1 MRAMKESQIVV
12 MGGQEIQSCI
22 LMLRGVQ
29 VMLDRDLA
37 HLYGVTTSALNQAVK
52 RNRSRFPER
61 FMFQMTA
68 GEFENWKS
76 QNVMSNFNDA
86 ALRMGLRRPP
96 FAFTEHGVTMLASA
110 LKSETAVRVSL
121 SIIDAFVA
129 MRRFLMANA
138 DVFRRIETVERK
150 QIVDQA
156 KNEERFQRVF
166 AALDEKK
173 DVNQW
178 RVLRRTALGRLFA
191 RREACRTREEVDC
204 PDRQLDWSRHA
215 QHSGEEA
222 QGRRGAA
229 ASNAALAWL
238 GGGTIASGGGGMAAG
253 AAVLTGGA
261 VVIVAGVAVIGYY
274 SYKMYDQHE
283 DTLRVCSELSEYR
296 RDQTLDAV
304 LRNDRRHRGM
314 LCGD

>member
-12 MGGQEIQSCI
+12 VGGQEIQSCI

-68 GEFENWKS
+68 SELENWKS
-76 QNVMSNFNDA
+76 QNVMSNSDDA

-96 FAFTEHGVTMLASA
+96 FAFTEHGVTMLASV

-173 DVNQW
+173 DVNQGVFFDGQLW
-178 RVLRRTALGRLFA
+178 DACSLAEKLVARAKKSIVLIDNWIGPGT
-191 RREACRTREEVDC
+191 
-204 PDRQLDWSRHA
+204 LDI
-215 QHSGEEA
+215 
-222 QGRRGAA
+222 
-229 ASNAALAWL
+229 LAKKRK
-238 GGGTIASGGGGMAAG
+238 
-253 AAVLTGGA
+253 
-261 VVIVAGVAVIGYY
+261 GVAVRIVSSARGNKLAESDVAKFNEQYPSLTVTTSAAFHDRFLILDENEIYLIGA
-274 SYKMYDQHE
+274 SFKDLGKKCFAFAKL
-283 DTLRVCSELSEYR
+283 DTANVAAIL
-296 RDQTLDAV
+296 AKI
-304 LRNDRRHRGM
+304 
-314 LCGD
+314 

>member
-1 MRAMKESQIVV
+1 
-12 MGGQEIQSCI
+12 
-22 LMLRGVQ
+22 MLRGVQ

-68 GEFENWKS
+68 SELENWKS
-76 QNVMSNFNDA
+76 QNVMSNSDDA

-96 FAFTEHGVTMLASA
+96 FAFTEHGVTMLASV

-173 DVNQW
+173 DVNQGVFFDGQLW
-178 RVLRRTALGRLFA
+178 DACSLAEKLVARAKKSIVLIDNWIGPGT
-191 RREACRTREEVDC
+191 
-204 PDRQLDWSRHA
+204 LDI
-215 QHSGEEA
+215 
-222 QGRRGAA
+222 
-229 ASNAALAWL
+229 LAKKRK
-238 GGGTIASGGGGMAAG
+238 
-253 AAVLTGGA
+253 
-261 VVIVAGVAVIGYY
+261 GVAVRVVTSTRGNKLAESDVAKFNEQYPSLTVTTSAVFHDRFLIIDENEIYLIGA
-274 SYKMYDQHE
+274 SFKD
-283 DTLRVCSELSEYR
+283 LGKKCFAFAK
-296 RDQTLDAV
+296 LDAANIGAI
-304 LRNDRRHRGM
+304 LARSSD
-314 LCGD
+314 CQI